1 MLQYENVQRFEMFV
15 SRYRTWYKGSKTKQ
29 DLTAKFTDDW
39 VSGGCADEPHSSY
52 LYWIDVITVD
62 IINAKEILN
71 TYFWKMYI

>member
-52 LYWIDVITVD
+52 LY
-62 IINAKEILN
+62 
-71 TYFWKMYI
+71 